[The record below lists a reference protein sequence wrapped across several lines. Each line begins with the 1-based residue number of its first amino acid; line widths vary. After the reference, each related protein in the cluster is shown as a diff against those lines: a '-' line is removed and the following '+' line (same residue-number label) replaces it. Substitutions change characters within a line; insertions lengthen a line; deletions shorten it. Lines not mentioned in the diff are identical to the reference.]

1 MLAISDVHGAFD
13 ALRRVIGSGETVLI
27 LGDLANLT
35 DYRTGEGA
43 VASALGIDF
52 ARRTAA
58 ARGEGD
64 FAEMRRMWREQA
76 AGDSEAVRASIGQMI
91 EDQYDEV
98 SRALTGGSGYV
109 MHGNVDRPDLLVKA
123 LPESF
128 RYVHGERVE
137 IEGLTFGFVGGG
149 VATPLNAAGEVADAD
164 MEALLDGIGDV
175 DVLCTHVAPAIDPL
189 RIDVVTGRA
198 ERSSVPILRYL
209 EEHRPRLHLFGD
221 VHQPR
226 ASTWR
231 IGPTLCINVGYF
243 RATGRA
249 HRLSIGQL

>member
-13 ALRRVIGSGETVLI
+13 ALHRVIASGETVLI

-52 ARRTAA
+52 ARRTAT

-64 FAEMRRMWREQA
+64 FVEMRRMWREKA
-76 AGDSEAVRASIGQMI
+76 AGDSEAVRASIVQMI
-91 EDQYDEV
+91 GAQYDEV
-98 SRALTGGSGYV
+98 ARALTGGTGYV
-109 MHGNVDRPDLLVKA
+109 MHGNVDRPDLLMKA

-128 RYVHGERVE
+128 EYVHGQRVE

-149 VATPLNAAGEVADAD
+149 VSTPLNAAGEVADTD
-164 MEALLDGIGDV
+164 MEALLEGIGDV
-175 DVLCTHVAPAIDPL
+175 DVLCTHVAPALDPL

-209 EEHRPRLHLFGD
+209 EEHQPRLHLFGD

-231 IGPTLCINVGYF
+231 VGHTRCINVGYF

-249 HRLSIGQL
+249 HRVILDQL